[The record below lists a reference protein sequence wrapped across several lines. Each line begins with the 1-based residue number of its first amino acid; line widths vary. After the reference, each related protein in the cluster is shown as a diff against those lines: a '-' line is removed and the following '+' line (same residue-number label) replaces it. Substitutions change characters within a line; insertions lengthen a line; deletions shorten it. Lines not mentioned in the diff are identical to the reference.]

1 MAPPKSTAPK
11 LPSSLLQQLGIEDGG
26 GNGGRGRKRLGRKEM
41 RKAERQEKKQ
51 SRSQSSRPP
60 PQKRLKSQ
68 HSKHNDVDSDDEDD
82 EDIEP
87 LNTKVIPETKQD
99 DSPKPKSILKTTKKA
114 DPKQA
119 KASLKDDANT
129 ESRIGKN
136 ISRAVKDKLA
146 EDDDEIAALEKKL
159 GLKGK
164 KKGLPKSFQEDGL
177 DDLLGDLDALDE
189 SEDEEVQEKKKGKA
203 EADDWLQR
211 KRAEARKR
219 ARGNESSEDEEEE
232 EDDEMMDDDDDDEAS
247 NMSMD
252 EGDFSGGDSGDDDS
266 DLEDED
272 AGEDDFEGFGS
283 GSDEDAPPKPKVREN
298 PYVAPVAA
306 TAAPSGKYIPP
317 SLRKASS
324 SDSEDLVRL
333 RRQTQ
338 GLVNRLTEANLISLL
353 GDIEK
358 LYRTNPRQHMTSTL
372 IDLLL
377 TSVCE
382 PTTLPDTLIIL
393 PAGFIA
399 AVYKII
405 GTDFGA
411 QVVQRIVEL
420 FDEHYARIVSLNQD
434 SSTSVPDSKETT
446 NLIALLSEL
455 YNFQVV
461 GSSLVFDYIK
471 LFLDTLSE
479 QNAELLLKIVRIS
492 GPQLRQ
498 DDPSALKDIVTMLR
512 PAVQKAGGEDK
523 LSVRTKFMIET
534 INDLKNNKMKTG
546 AVASAVTSEHTIR
559 MKKTLGTLNTRSIKA
574 SEPLRIGLKDIR
586 DSDKKGKW
594 WLVGASWAGNAED
607 EEEPTSKV
615 RNTREVKD
623 ADSGTSD
630 LVQLAREQRMNTDIR
645 RAVFITIMSAS
656 DYQDAY
662 LRLMKLK
669 LKKVQELEIPKV
681 LIQCSGAEKMYN
693 PYYTLIAK
701 RLCGDRKLKMAF
713 QFSLWDLFKKMGET
727 NDDDDEDFEEDTEL
741 DTRHIVNLA
750 KMFGTLMAEGGLGL
764 NVLKNLNLSYLQAK
778 TKTFCEVLFIT
789 IILQT
794 QKASKDSR
802 DAKAI
807 ANLFSRA
814 KETPQMIT
822 GLQYFLR
829 KVVGKTD
836 IAGGKA
842 EKDIVK
848 WGSKVAGDTLQ
859 ALLNADTPR

>member
-68 HSKHNDVDSDDEDD
+68 HPKHNHADSDDEED

-87 LNTKVIPETKQD
+87 LNAKIIPEPKQD

-114 DPKQA
+114 DPKLA
-119 KASLKDDANT
+119 KVSLKDDANT

-189 SEDEEVQEKKKGKA
+189 SEDDEVQEKKKGKA
-203 EADDWLQR
+203 EANDWLQR

-219 ARGNESSEDEEEE
+219 ARGNESSEDEEEDK
-232 EDDEMMDDDDDDEAS
+232 DDEMMDDDDDEAS
-247 NMSMD
+247 DMSMD
-252 EGDFSGGDSGDDDS
+252 EGDSFSGDSGDDDS
-266 DLEDED
+266 DLGDED
-272 AGEDDFEGFGS
+272 TAEDDFEGFGS

-298 PYVAPVAA
+298 PYVAPVSA
-306 TAAPSGKYIPP
+306 TTASSGKYIPP
-317 SLRKASS
+317 SLRKVSS

-420 FDEHYARIVSLNQD
+420 FDGHYACIVSPNQE

-461 GSSLVFDYIK
+461 GSSLIFDYIK

-607 EEEPTSKV
+607 EEESTSKV
-615 RNTREVKD
+615 KSTREVKD
-623 ADSGTSD
+623 VDSGTSD

-750 KMFGTLMAEGGLGL
+750 KMFGTLIAEGGLGL

-794 QKASKDSR
+794 QKASKESQDT
-802 DAKAI
+802 KAI
-807 ANLFSRA
+807 ANLFSRV

-822 GLQYFLR
+822 GLQYFLKR
-829 KVVGKTD
+829 VVGKTD

-848 WGSKVAGDTLQ
+848 WGCKIAGDALQ

>member
-1 MAPPKSTAPK
+1 MFKVFISYQLYILTC
-11 LPSSLLQQLGIEDGG
+11 LQVSVDNGG
-26 GNGGRGRKRLGRKEM
+26 GNGGRGRRSLGRKEM

-68 HSKHNDVDSDDEDD
+68 HAERDSGDDDD
-82 EDIEP
+82 YEGDIEP
-87 LNTKVIPETKQD
+87 LNAKAVPEEKIN
-99 DSPKPKSILKTTKKA
+99 DSPKPKTILKTTKKA
-114 DPKQA
+114 DPPRP
-119 KASLKDDANT
+119 KASHKEEANS
-129 ESRIGKN
+129 ESRIGNNVSK
-136 ISRAVKDKLA
+136 AVKAKLA

-159 GLKGK
+159 GMKGK
-164 KKGLPKSFQEDGL
+164 KKGLSKSFQEDGL
-177 DDLLGDLDALDE
+177 NELLGDLDALDE
-189 SEDEEVQEKKKGKA
+189 SEDEEVLQRKKGNA
-203 EADDWLQR
+203 EANDWLER

-219 ARGNESSEDEEEE
+219 ARGNESSEGD
-232 EDDEMMDDDDDDEAS
+232 DDDDDDEGS
-247 NMSMD
+247 DVSMN
-252 EGDFSGGDSGDDDS
+252 EHDFLGSDSGDDEGS
-266 DLEDED
+266 LEAED
-272 AGEDDFEGFGS
+272 NDFEGFGS
-283 GSDEDAPPKPKVREN
+283 GGEEDVPPEPKVREN

-306 TAAPSGKYIPP
+306 ATASGKYIPP

-333 RRQTQ
+333 RRQIQ

-353 GDIEK
+353 GEIEK
-358 LYRTNPRQHMTSTL
+358 LYRVNPRQHMTSTL

-377 TSVCE
+377 TSICE

-393 PAGFIA
+393 PAGFISA
-399 AVYKII
+399 IYKII

-411 QVVQRIVEL
+411 QVIQRVVEL
-420 FDEHYARIVSLNQD
+420 FDEHYDRVSSMNQ
-434 SSTSVPDSKETT
+434 SFPASIPDSKETT

-461 GSSLVFDYIK
+461 GSSLIFDYIK

-479 QNAELLLKIVRIS
+479 LNAELLLKIVRIS

-498 DDPSALKDIVTMLR
+498 DDPSSLKDIVTMLR
-512 PAVQKAGGEDK
+512 PAMQKAGGEEK

-559 MKKTLGTLNTRSIKA
+559 MKKTLGTLNNRNIKG
-574 SEPLRIGLKDIR
+574 SEPLRIGLNDIR

-594 WLVGASWAGNAED
+594 WLVGASWAGNAEND
-607 EEEPTSKV
+607 DKSTK
-615 RNTREVKD
+615 TIKKAKEVQDID
-623 ADSGTSD
+623 AGTSD

-645 RAVFITIMSAS
+645 RAIFITIMSAS

-701 RLCGDRKLKMAF
+701 RLCGDRRLKMAF

-727 NDDDDEDFEEDTEL
+727 NDDDDDAFEEDTEL

-789 IILQT
+789 ILLQT
-794 QKASKDSR
+794 QKSSKGGGR
-802 DAKAI
+802 DEQAI
-807 ANLFSRA
+807 ANLFSRI
-814 KETPQMIT
+814 KDTPQMIT
-822 GLQYFLR
+822 GLRYFLK

-836 IAGGKA
+836 IAGGTV
-842 EKDIVK
+842 EKDTVK
-848 WGSKVAGDTLQ
+848 WGCKVAGDTLQ
-859 ALLNADTPR
+859 DLLK

>member
-1 MAPPKSTAPK
+1 MAPPKSRAPK
-11 LPSSLLQQLGIEDGG
+11 LPNSLLQQLGVDDGG
-26 GNGGRGRKRLGRKEM
+26 GNGGRGRRRPGRKEL

-68 HSKHNDVDSDDEDD
+68 HVRHNNEDD
-82 EDIEP
+82 EEEEEETDEEIEP
-87 LNTKVIPETKQD
+87 LNEKVMPKKIKDEG
-99 DSPKPKSILKTTKKA
+99 PKPKSILKTTKKA
-114 DPKQA
+114 DPPQA
-119 KASLKDDANT
+119 KAFPKDDPVS

-136 ISRAVKDKLA
+136 ISKAVKDKLA

-177 DDLLGDLDALDE
+177 DELLGDLDALDE
-189 SEDEEVQEKKKGKA
+189 SEDEEVQQKKKGKA
-203 EADDWLQR
+203 EADDWLER

-219 ARGNESSEDEEEE
+219 ARGNESSDGEEDE
-232 EDDEMMDDDDDDEAS
+232 DDGMPEDDDDDIEAS
-247 NMSMD
+247 DISMD
-252 EGDFSGGDSGDDDS
+252 EPDFLGSDSDDDGR
-266 DLEDED
+266 DLGDED
-272 AGEDDFEGFGS
+272 TADDDFEGFGS
-283 GSDEDAPPKPKVREN
+283 GSEGDVPPKPKVREN
-298 PYVAPVAA
+298 PYVAPVTS
-306 TAAPSGKYIPP
+306 TAASSGKYIPP

-353 GDIEK
+353 GEIEK
-358 LYRTNPRQHMTSTL
+358 LYRVNARQHITSTL

-393 PAGFIA
+393 SAGFIA
-399 AVYKII
+399 AIYKII

-411 QVVQRIVEL
+411 QVIQRVVEL
-420 FDEHYARIVSLNQD
+420 FDEHYSRA
-434 SSTSVPDSKETT
+434 TSASIPDSKETT

-461 GSSLVFDYIK
+461 GSSLIFDYIK

-479 QNAELLLKIVRIS
+479 MNAELLLKIVRIS

-498 DDPSALKDIVTMLR
+498 DDPSSLKDIVTMLR
-512 PAVQKAGGEDK
+512 PAVQKAGGEEK

-559 MKKTLGTLNTRSIKA
+559 MRKTLGTLNTRSIKG

-586 DSDKKGKW
+586 DSDRKGKW

-607 EEEPTSKV
+607 DKEPTPRDKHV
-615 RNTREVKD
+615 REVQGVD
-623 ADSGTSD
+623 TGTSD

-645 RAVFITIMSAS
+645 RAVFIAIMSAS

-669 LKKVQELEIPKV
+669 LKKVQELEIPQV
-681 LIQCSGAEKMYN
+681 LIQCSSAEKMYN

-727 NDDDDEDFEEDTEL
+727 NDDDDDFEEDTEL

-778 TKTFCEVLFIT
+778 TKTFCEVLLIT
-789 IILQT
+789 LLLQS
-794 QKASKDSR
+794 QKAAKGSR
-802 DAKAI
+802 DEKAI
-807 ANLFSRA
+807 VNLFSRV
-814 KETPQMIT
+814 KDTPQMIT

-829 KVVGKTD
+829 KIVGKTD
-836 IAGGKA
+836 IAGGKV
-842 EKDIVK
+842 EKDTVK
-848 WGSKVAGDTLQ
+848 WGCRVAGDTLQ
-859 ALLNADTPR
+859 DLVNN